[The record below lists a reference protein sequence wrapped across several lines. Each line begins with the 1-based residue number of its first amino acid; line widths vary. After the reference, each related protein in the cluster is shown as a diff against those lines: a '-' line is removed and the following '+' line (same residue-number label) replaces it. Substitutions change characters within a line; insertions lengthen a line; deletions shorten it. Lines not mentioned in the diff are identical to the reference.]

1 MPKPRIDTQPYVKAM
16 HREPRG
22 NSTWCFHPDREIE
35 ERRIVDQAAAAI
47 AMQAP
52 GAAEFEKKAV
62 KASAH
67 PKNTTR
73 RIL

>member
-1 MPKPRIDTQPYVKAM
+1 MNRIPR
-16 HREPRG
+16 
-22 NSTWCFHPDREIE
+22 FHYPTEREIE
-35 ERRIVDQAAAAI
+35 ERRIADQAAAAI

-73 RIL
+73 RIQ